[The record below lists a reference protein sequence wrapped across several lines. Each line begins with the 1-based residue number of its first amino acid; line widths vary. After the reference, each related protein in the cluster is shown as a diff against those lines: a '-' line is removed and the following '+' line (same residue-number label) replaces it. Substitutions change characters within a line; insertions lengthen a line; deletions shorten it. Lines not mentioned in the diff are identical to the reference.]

1 MITIDLDSSNTTSVE
16 ATYVSLVPAAV
27 PEHTYR
33 CDVRLCAEH
42 DGGYSAYVPQLPGV
56 VSEGDNAEDALANI
70 REALAAAIEAY
81 VAEGTIP
88 WQQPVRQASADELT
102 KWVVV
107 HA

>member
-1 MITIDLDSSNTTSVE
+1 MIIDLDSSNTTSVA

-33 CDVRLCAEH
+33 CDVRLCPEH

-56 VSEGDNAEDALANI
+56 VSEGDNAEDALVNI
-70 REALAAAIEAY
+70 REALAAAIGAY
-81 VAEGTIP
+81 VAEGTVP
-88 WQQPVRQASADELT
+88 WQNATSPANADELT
-102 KWVVV
+102 KWVIV